1 MKISKLLAVLLAV
14 VIFVGAGA
22 ALVKAQQQ
30 APETATAAEVPTGAK
45 FVADDFIKAYNR
57 FVAAY
62 NCVTR
67 PKFELNYVFAE
78 DALKEIKAAM
88 PLGLEYVA
96 SIVQNFNKGAGTILF
111 EGKFDQQQVIDW
123 TALLNNKAEIIELY
137 LAKNGVDC
145 AAGTKTEAAK
155 AAPAA
160 KALPN
165 TAAVR

>member
-1 MKISKLLAVLLAV
+1 MKKISKLLAVLLAV

-22 ALVKAQQQ
+22 ALVKANQNP
-30 APETATAAEVPTGAK
+30 APATEEVPAAPKGAK

-67 PKFELNYVFAE
+67 PKYELDYVFAD
-78 DALKEIKAAM
+78 DALKEIEAAM
-88 PLGLEYVA
+88 PLGLRYVA
-96 SIVQNFNKGAGTILF
+96 SIVLNFNKGPSTILF

-123 TALLNNKAEIIELY
+123 TKLLNDKAELIELY
-137 LAKNGVDC
+137 LASKGIDC
-145 AAGTKTEAAK
+145 AKGTKTEAAG
-155 AAPAA
+155 AAG
-160 KALPN
+160 KVLPN